1 MLTIRGFKHIEKKHS
16 LYRRKDCTKKFFQP
30 LKEHGTRII
39 GFKNKKMLPLTNK
52 ELKAHEDTKIC
63 YICGKYFIEN
73 LFRDMNHQKVR
84 DHCHYAGKFRGPAH
98 TICNLKFNVPNEIPI
113 VFHNGSKYDY
123 HFIIKELA
131 KEFQGPFECIGEN
144 NEIYKSFSVPIK
156 KEVIKTKNDGKKR

>member
-1 MLTIRGFKHIEKKHS
+1 
-16 LYRRKDCTKKFFQP
+16 
-30 LKEHGTRII
+30 
-39 GFKNKKMLPLTNK
+39 MLPLTNK

-84 DHCHYAGKFRGPAH
+84 DHCHYAAKFRGPAH
-98 TICNLKFNVPNEIPI
+98 TICNLNFNVPNEIPI

-131 KEFQGPFECIGEN
+131 KEFEGPFEFVGEN
-144 NEIYKSFSVPIK
+144 NEMYKSFSVPIK
-156 KEVIKTKNDGKKR
+156 KGVIKTENDGEKR